1 MSEPNNI
8 TRRNFLLKGAI
19 TASVASVVGWFFLK
33 KDKKRVI
40 KSSLSGASFKSG
52 HLLRG
57 FEFPEV
63 SSETN
68 VNWAIVGSGI
78 SGLSAARWLQKRG
91 ETDCIILELE
101 SDIGGNSSASKN
113 ALTSYPLGAHYL
125 PIANNSDVDLIDFL
139 HEIGVIEGFDSNR
152 QPIYNEFYLCH
163 DPEERLFVKGI
174 WQEGLWPK
182 VGLNKKELKQIDR
195 FKLLVEELKF
205 KKGSDGKEIF
215 ALPLDKSSA
224 DAEFRDLDK
233 ITFAEYLFKNQF
245 TSPALL
251 WYADYCCRDDYGT
264 SYKETSAWAGLHY
277 FACRKG
283 TSANAD
289 SETVVTWPEG
299 NNWLVKQFKS
309 SLKAYVRCDTLV
321 YKVEVENEL
330 VNIYCF
336 SPKDRKT
343 SKVIA
348 NKCIMAAPQFINAR
362 LFGAKNERF
371 EAINKHFSY
380 SPWMVANVLVK
391 DLPSE
396 KQKEV
401 CWDNVFYES
410 ESLGYVNA
418 NHQSLNFHQTNN
430 TWTLYWPLSHK
441 SPKDARLEAINRTE
455 EEWKK
460 MVIKELRQSF
470 YKIENHIE
478 QIDIWLWGHGMIRP
492 VPGFIWGEERQ
503 LAKKSIENKVF
514 FANSD
519 LSGISIFEEAFYQ
532 GIEAAKQALGNQN
545 E

>member
-1 MSEPNNI
+1 VSEQTKI
-8 TRRNFLLKGAI
+8 TRRNFLVKGAI
-19 TASVASVVGWFFLK
+19 TVSVASVVGWLFYK
-33 KDKKRVI
+33 KDEKKVI

-57 FEFPEV
+57 FNFPEV
-63 SSETN
+63 SAE
-68 VNWAIVGSGI
+68 VKVKWAIVGSGI
-78 SGLSAARWLQKRG
+78 SGLSAARWLQKNG
-91 ETDCIILELE
+91 ETECILLELE
-101 SDIGGNSSASKN
+101 SEIGGNSSAGQNES
-113 ALTSYPLGAHYL
+113 TSYPLGAHYL
-125 PIANNSDVDLIDFL
+125 PVANNSDVDLIDFL
-139 HEIGVIEGFDSNR
+139 HEIGVVEGFNSEN

-163 DPEERLFVKGI
+163 DPEERLFVKGL

-182 VGLNKKELKQIDR
+182 VGLNKTESKQIER
-195 FKLLVEELKF
+195 FKVLVEELKHA
-205 KKGSDGKEIF
+205 KGADGKEAF

-224 DAEFRDLDK
+224 DSVFRDLDK

-277 FACRKG
+277 FASRKG
-283 TSANAD
+283 TAANAD

-309 SLKAYVRCDTLV
+309 KLKATIAPDTLV
-321 YKVEVENEL
+321 YKVEIENEQ
-330 VNIYCF
+330 VDIYCF

-343 SKVIA
+343 SKVVA
-348 NKCIMAAPQFINAR
+348 DKCIMATPQFINAR
-362 LFGAKNERF
+362 LVGGQNARL
-371 EAINKHFSY
+371 EAINKYFSY
-380 SPWMVANVLVK
+380 SPWMIANVLLK
-391 DLPSE
+391 DLPAQ
-396 KQKEV
+396 KGKEV

-418 NHQSLNFHQTNN
+418 NHQNLNIHQNRK

-460 MVIKELRQSF
+460 MVIKELRQAHF
-470 YKIENHIE
+470 KIENHIE

-492 VPGFIWGEERQ
+492 IPNFIWGETRQ
-503 LAKKSIENKVF
+503 AAQKNIANKVF

-519 LSGISIFEEAFYQ
+519 LSGISIFEEAFYR
-532 GIEAAKQALGNQN
+532 GIEAAKQALNSEN
-545 E
+545 A